1 MIILLFIST
10 ICTLAFFLIYYL
22 YFVSIYQKK
31 HITFLVNNASSKTFA
46 CYFLISSYALNQLL
60 NLTLELPYRL
70 LILMAI
76 SLSIIDLYYFIVDPY
91 LFSLFFQTLIVT
103 NFFNHSMYALNI
115 NLAVAVVL
123 CSILLTYLLPNQ
135 LGMGDIKLLISWS
148 LFLSTQQF
156 IWLLFFSSL
165 LGIIYVLFYRLCSN
179 HPLIKIAFVP
189 FLSIGLMLT
198 LQFFN

>member
-1 MIILLFIST
+1 MIILWFISI
-10 ICTLAFFLIYYL
+10 ICTLAFLLIYYL

-31 HITFLVNNASSKTFA
+31 HITLLVNNASSKTST

-103 NFFNHSMYALNI
+103 KFFNHSMYALNI
-115 NLAVAVVL
+115 KLAVAVVL

-165 LGIIYVLFYRLCSN
+165 LGIIYVLLYRLCSDP
-179 HPLIKIAFVP
+179 PLIKIAFVP

-198 LQFFN
+198 LHFFN